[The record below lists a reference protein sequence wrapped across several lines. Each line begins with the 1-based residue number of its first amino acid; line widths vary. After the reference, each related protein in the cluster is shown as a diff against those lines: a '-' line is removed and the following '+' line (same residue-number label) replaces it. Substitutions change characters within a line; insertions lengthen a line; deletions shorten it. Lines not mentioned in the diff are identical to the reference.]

1 MEKFD
6 FGRYP
11 EQFFCLIIDGGKF
24 KMQPTFKSNVLKLAG
39 GVRKSSSGF
48 FSCFCFEANVGTTVF

>member
-24 KMQPTFKSNVLKLAG
+24 KMQPTFMGESENH
-39 GVRKSSSGF
+39 RQDF
-48 FSCFCFEANVGTTVF
+48 FLVFVSKRT